1 MGVFH
6 CPMGAVG
13 IGDENCINCGMC
25 TARTKAEQKAASELV
40 REHLRKTAD
49 KRLSRYLIK
58 KIAVCGKGG
67 VGKSTVAAL
76 TAIALRD
83 MGYEVLVLDAD
94 DSNEGLHRKLG
105 FDTMPKPLLS
115 LMDRFSDGQVPDT
128 GWLEGSELG
137 FEDIP
142 EDYLVSDG
150 RMHFMAA
157 GKIEDALQGC
167 ACSLMDVVKLFL
179 SKIKTGPKQI
189 VVIDNEAGV
198 ESFGRGI
205 ERYADTILMVVEPSY
220 ESIEMA
226 KTIRY
231 MAEGMGIARV
241 KAIINKVQSEKAGRI
256 TIKRLIEEGVRYL
269 GVMEMDD
276 DICEAGLM
284 GTVLGE
290 CRAKENFEKIIMLML
305 DESEMEYN
313 AIQ

>member
-58 KIAVCGKGG
+58 KIAICGKGG
-67 VGKSTVAAL
+67 VGKSTVVAL
-76 TAIALRD
+76 SAIALRD
-83 MGYEVLVLDAD
+83 MGYEVLVIDTD
-94 DSNEGLHRKLG
+94 DSNKGLHRKLG

-115 LMDRFSDGQVPDT
+115 LLDRFNDGVTADT
-128 GWLEGSELG
+128 GWLEGGKLN

-142 EDYLVSDG
+142 EEYLVSDG
-150 RMHFMAA
+150 RMHLLVA

-167 ACSLMDVVKLFL
+167 ACSLMDIVKVFL
-179 SKIKTGPKQI
+179 SKIQTGPKQI
-189 VVIDNEAGV
+189 VIIDNEAGV

-205 ERYADTILMVVEPSY
+205 ERYADTILMIVEPSF

-226 KTIRY
+226 KTIKY

-241 KAIINKVQSEKAGRI
+241 RAIINKVPSDKAGQI
-256 TIKRLIEEGVRYL
+256 TIKRLLDEGVKYL
-269 GVMEMDD
+269 GVMKLDD

-284 GTVLGE
+284 GTQLGE
-290 CRAKENFEKIIMLML
+290 CDAKAAFERIIMLML

-313 AIQ
+313 EI